1 MGKLEK
7 ANIKMIF
14 GLLTLAILTRLLP
27 HPPNFAPITSIALFS
42 GFHFKDKRFAIF
54 FPLSCMF
61 ITDIYLGFHSL
72 IPIIYSCFAINTYIG
87 FKFKKL
93 TLTSVLLAS
102 FSFFLISNLGVW
114 FLSYPLNLS
123 GLTTCFVLALPF
135 FVNSLSGDL
144 FYSLVLDLS
153 IKKIKQPKSIL
164 IRSHQ
169 SFSQ

>member
-1 MGKLEK
+1 
-7 ANIKMIF
+7 
-14 GLLTLAILTRLLP
+14 
-27 HPPNFAPITSIALFS
+27 
-42 GFHFKDKRFAIF
+42 
-54 FPLSCMF
+54 MF

-93 TLTSVLLAS
+93 TLPSVLLAS

-114 FLSYPLNLS
+114 FYSYPLNLT

-144 FYSLVLDLS
+144 FYSLVLDFS

-164 IRSHQ
+164 IRGN
-169 SFSQ
+169 